1 MMRPSKRLGAL
12 LLMFVMIFCIA
23 GCGTSQENDTQEQP
37 VQNDADTETNT
48 DAKTET
54 DTKAPQTAIRGGKG
68 AVFLPGQ
75 TRVTLKR

>member
-1 MMRPSKRLGAL
+1 MIKLGKRLCAL
-12 LLMFVMIFCIA
+12 FLMLVMIFCIA

-54 DTKAPQTAIRGGKG
+54 DTKAPK
-68 AVFLPGQ
+68 LP
-75 TRVTLKR
+75 

>member
-1 MMRPSKRLGAL
+1 MVRPSKRLGAL

-23 GCGTSQENDTQEQP
+23 GYGNSQGNDTQEQT

-54 DTKAPQTAIRGGKG
+54 DTTEQETAPSDRQK
-68 AVFLPGQ
+68 PD
-75 TRVTLKR
+75 